1 MPPARDGPAE
11 SNPRAAPAGMDVAGA
26 ITEEAMSV
34 VIARVGI
41 PFPGKQAEA
50 LAFAKKRAETIRQL
64 YGVEQETRIRIGGP
78 VGQVLTV
85 TRHKTL
91 GEVEEMKRKVVA
103 DTTSGKIPTAPAGV
117 FQSSEEQIWLVQ

>member
-1 MPPARDGPAE
+1 MA
-11 SNPRAAPAGMDVAGA
+11 
-26 ITEEAMSV
+26 V
-34 VIARVGI
+34 VIARIGV

-50 LAFAKKRAETIRQL
+50 LAFAKKRAETIKAL

-78 VGQVLTV
+78 VGQVLTT
-85 TRHKTL
+85 TRHQSL
-91 GEVEEMKRKVVA
+91 GEVEDMKRKVVA